1 MPSNYKTVINFRDGI
16 QVDTD
21 DLISNNGLVGIGSTI
36 PRQQLDVRGNVIVAG
51 VSEFNN
57 VKVTGVTTFFN
68 VVNVASGSSIGIGTT
83 VPQESFQVGVGST
96 GATISLGGTVIAQK
110 FIGDGSEL
118 TGIPASVWV
127 NPGAGNTIYSTKIVG
142 IGTTLTR
149 DSAGFGVGYEIYMD
163 PVSGVG
169 TFEGIVTKNITVTN
183 STGAGQGNVNA
194 DVGTFSTVTATTN
207 IIAPT
212 FIGTVTNA
220 TRSVVAAGLTDSP
233 NVAVNYINGV
243 GGTFTG
249 ITSFQTLRISG
260 GVIGEAGV
268 ITATTFSGSA
278 TTAQNAAVAYGIAG
292 DPDIQ
297 VDKLT
302 VNGTTPTTI
311 KGTGVST
318 IGSVLNVGE
327 FLGVGNTTAASG
339 QAGGFIGTVRIS
351 EGDLILGGSISIG
364 GSLVGTVPLGG
375 TQEINELIVGA
386 GLSVAGV
393 STFTGSVT
401 GGADFNVSGTVVG
414 NELEADDSILAGGG
428 ITCGSGIVAGTTV
441 AGSSISVLN
450 GGGIIIGSGITMN
463 GAIEGVTDIVMNGNL
478 SGMSSI
484 AASGEITGVTDI
496 SASGQLSGITT
507 IAMAGAGEFSGVN
520 RITGIGSIV
529 GNGQFVTTSIISAG
543 HLRGELI
550 DQTPAGIATLGTVNC
565 SVLNVNTGGKFDFNN
580 ATGIVSCV
588 SINAPEGLSTFANVR
603 VTNGADTYMFAR
615 YIGFNTS
622 TPKITD
628 GVELNGAA
636 AELFL
641 NDETLG
647 VGIGSTAGD
656 RGGDVRFHHGY
667 VRSQAGLIE
676 NSTSIFECGNIGIGT
691 TSVNVSTNGV
701 ESVNIY
707 RNVNFHGNNTGVA
720 GTAGIGTNI
729 VQVGFNTSQPGGAL
743 DMRYAGG
750 PVCLPIATG
759 DQDGSGMSYFH
770 TEGDH
775 TGNLWF
781 SKEDMQ
787 LKIGLG
793 NGSAAYAGI
802 KTDSYRKDVFSYA
815 AKRGFTGPIITSQ
828 ADRDTNVNIIPDVPI
843 EEPVGW
849 NTSNVIYY
857 TPTNQF
863 QHRTAEGSWISQVGS
878 ATTGVEIIIDGT
890 TAILNVAGI
899 GSVSLGTLS

>member
-36 PRQQLDVRGNVIVAG
+36 PRQQLDVRGNVIVDG

-68 VVNVASGSSIGIGTT
+68 VVNVASGSSVGIGTT
-83 VPQESFQVGVGST
+83 VPEEAFQVGVGST
-96 GATISLGGTVIAQK
+96 GATISLAGIITAQK
-110 FIGDGSEL
+110 FVGDGSEL

-169 TFEGIVTKNITVTN
+169 TFEGIVAKNLTVTN
-183 STGAGQGNVNA
+183 TTGAGQGNVNA
-194 DVGTFSTVTATTN
+194 DVGTFSTVTATTSIN
-207 IIAPT
+207 APT
-212 FIGTVTNA
+212 FIGTITNA

-233 NVAVNYINGV
+233 NIAVNYINGV

-268 ITATTFSGSA
+268 ITATTFAGTA
-278 TTAQNAAVAYGIAG
+278 TTASHAAIAYGIGG

-302 VNGTTPTTI
+302 VKGTTPTTI

-327 FLGVGNTTAASG
+327 FLGVGDTTAAVG
-339 QAGGFIGTVRIS
+339 QAAGFIGTVRIS
-351 EGDLILGGSISIG
+351 EGDLVLGGSISIG

-375 TQEINELIVGA
+375 TQEINNLIVGA

-450 GGGIIIGSGITMN
+450 GGGLIIGSGITMN
-463 GAIEGVTDIVMNGNL
+463 GPIQGATDIVMNGNL

-496 SASGQLSGITT
+496 SASGQLTGITT

-529 GNGQFVTTSIISAG
+529 GNGQWITTSIISAG

-550 DQTPAGIATLGTVNC
+550 DQTAAGIATLGTVNC

-588 SINAPEGLSTFANVR
+588 ALNAPEGLSTFSNIR

-615 YIGFNTS
+615 YVGFNTT

-628 GVELNGAA
+628 GIEVNGAA
-636 AELFL
+636 AELYVG
-641 NDETLG
+641 DETLG
-647 VGIGSTAGD
+647 IGIGSTGGE
-656 RGGDVRFHHGY
+656 RGGDVRFYHGY
-667 VRSQAGLIE
+667 PRTQAGLID

-691 TSVNVSTNGV
+691 TSVDVSTDGV
-701 ESVNIY
+701 ESVNVY
-707 RNVNFHGNNTGVA
+707 RNVNFHNNNTGVA

-729 VQVGFNTSQPGGAL
+729 VQVGFNTSQPGGSL

-750 PVCLPIATG
+750 PICLPLADG

-781 SKEDMQ
+781 SKYDMSVR
-787 LKIGLG
+787 IGMG
-793 NGSAAYAGI
+793 NGSGNYIGL
-802 KTDSYRKDVFSYA
+802 KTDTFGKELNDYQA
-815 AKRGFTGPIITSQ
+815 IRGWRGPIFTSNASKNAQ
-828 ADRDTNVNIIPDVPI
+828 APQLPP
-843 EEPVGW
+843 EQPVGW
-849 NTSNVIYY
+849 ATANIGYY
-857 TPTNQF
+857 LPTNQF
-863 QHRTAEGSWISQVGS
+863 QHFGDDGVWRSHVGS
-878 ATTGVEIIIDGT
+878 ATTGVEFIINGT
-890 TAILNVAGI
+890 TAILNVVGV
-899 GSVSLGTLS
+899 GSITLGTLS